1 MSAPASSADADGAPD
16 EAAVPEASAAESTRT
31 LRVLPAELA
40 WAIYFLI
47 IPLGVAAMA
56 HADVG
61 LVPAA
66 AFPFA
71 LNAIAPQVSYGV
83 WYVVFQI
90 GLIAILCVVRRVLDW
105 RYLISFLVCSV
116 GGALID
122 FNGAWMDA
130 LFPIDALW
138 LRCLWFAIGFA
149 VVAVTVYFCTRC
161 QLPVMPIDTF
171 PRDLCA
177 AIDQPYARVKVWF
190 DVVTLIATCLIGLA
204 GGGALFGINVGTVV
218 SALLMGRAVGLIQRI
233 MDKRFTY
240 RKHLP
245 L

>member
-1 MSAPASSADADGAPD
+1 MPSEAVRAADELDGKPAG
-16 EAAVPEASAAESTRT
+16 EAAASPP
-31 LRVLPAELA
+31 LVLPAELA
-40 WAIYFLI
+40 WAVYFLL

-66 AFPFA
+66 ALPFA

-90 GLIAILCVVRRVLDW
+90 GLIAVLCAVRRTLDW
-105 RYLISFLVCSV
+105 RYLVSFLVCAV

-122 FNGAWMDA
+122 FNGSWMND
-130 LFPIDALW
+130 LFPIESLALS
-138 LRCLWFAIGFA
+138 CLWFVGGFA

-177 AIDQPYARVKVWF
+177 AIGQPYARVKVWF
-190 DVVTLIATCLIGLA
+190 DVVTLLATCAIGLV

-218 SALLMGRAVGLIQRI
+218 SALLMGRSIGLIQRI
-233 MDKRFTY
+233 MDKRVAY
-240 RKHLP
+240 SKHLP

>member
-1 MSAPASSADADGAPD
+1 MAANAGHAAGEGEPAPVDEPAAAPP
-16 EAAVPEASAAESTRT
+16 V
-31 LRVLPAELA
+31 VLPAELA
-40 WAIYFLI
+40 WAVYFLF

-66 AFPFA
+66 ALPFA
-71 LNAIAPQVSYGV
+71 LNAIAPQISYGV
-83 WYVVFQI
+83 WYVVFQV
-90 GLIAILCVVRRVLDW
+90 GLIAILCAVRRTLDW
-105 RYLISFLVCSV
+105 RYLVSFLVCAM

-122 FNGAWMDA
+122 FNGSWMNA
-130 LFPIDALW
+130 LFPVGSFALA
-138 LRCLWFAIGFA
+138 CAWFAAGF
-149 VVAVTVYFCTRC
+149 VLVAVTVYFCTRC

-190 DVVTLIATCLIGLA
+190 DVVTLLATCVIGLA
-204 GGGALFGINVGTVV
+204 GGGALFGVNGGTVV
-218 SALLMGRAVGLIQRI
+218 SALLMGRSVGLIQRV
-233 MDKRFTY
+233 MDKRVAY